1 MKYSYFSQKDSNWG
15 GLKIPGTALYLRAWG
30 CAICSLAMIA
40 NYYGKGE
47 SPKSILTKLRYN
59 SSGAVYWDSLTKKYP
74 DIKFIQRVFC
84 RNTPA
89 PTTVINSYL
98 SQGFPVIAEVD
109 ASARAGLQQHFVCIF
124 AKNGDDYKIC
134 DPLFVAK
141 NKTEEVQSFKKRY
154 GKPSRFIYG
163 LVFYKGIVAKPK
175 PKPKPIPTCPAP
187 DCPKEKAEIAS
198 LMSEI
203 RELTQTI
210 TSLKKAHSDALGAS
224 NKQAKRLEEDLKS
237 LRITHKEEIKQK
249 DDFANNIERE
259 KIALKNDFDGKEEV
273 LGKELVRV
281 NLKADDLI
289 EELKEARKKEKA
301 IYSLK
306 VKKYLLKIYKKK

>member
-1 MKYSYFSQKDSNWG
+1 MKISYLICHHS
-15 GLKIPGTALYLRAWG
+15 
-30 CAICSLAMIA
+30 AIKNSDNAHQFNAVKRYHI
-40 NYYGKGE
+40 GKGWGDIGYHFFIE
-47 SPKSILTKLRYN
+47 SDGKLCIGRNVGTVGAHCRDSGMNYKSIGICVQGNFEVERPTTKQLDRFKRLILSLRKKYGVPN
-59 SSGAVYWDSLTKKYP
+59 SRIIGHRDVSGASTVCPGKNFVSLIRKDFWD
-74 DIKFIQRVFC
+74 D
-84 RNTPA
+84 
-89 PTTVINSYL
+89 
-98 SQGFPVIAEVD
+98 
-109 ASARAGLQQHFVCIF
+109 
-124 AKNGDDYKIC
+124 
-134 DPLFVAK
+134 
-141 NKTEEVQSFKKRY
+141 
-154 GKPSRFIYG
+154 
-163 LVFYKGIVAKPK
+163 K

-187 DCPKEKAEIAS
+187 DCKKEKAEIAS

-210 TSLKKAHSDALGAS
+210 TSLKKTHTDALGAS
-224 NKQAKRLEEDLKS
+224 NKQVKRLEDDLKS